1 MFERFSAQA
10 RQVVVLAQEESRR
23 LSHNYIGTEHLLLG
37 LLAQPEG
44 VAKQALDA
52 SGMTLDGA
60 RGSVEA
66 AVGKGKRKPLGHIP
80 FTPRA
85 KKVLEL
91 SLREAV
97 HLRADHI
104 GTEHLLLG
112 LIREGDGLG
121 ARVLT
126 ESAGDLLA
134 VRLKVLDLVP
144 PAGPSESRRRLF
156 WQRSRNSAEVE
167 AAAAIQI
174 RTTGA
179 TDATLDE
186 AQRLAGEAAV
196 GSHHLLLATLNDPQS
211 AAAKA
216 LGTLGVDLEQART
229 ALRSVDLVGTTDEL
243 PEEAGRR
250 QLAVH
255 LRGAVLTLETTDEAL
270 VSLARSAL
278 ESLQVIAMLEA
289 PGVTD
294 DGTNDEIRGGDPRTR
309 GFADLWQ
316 AWHLSLQA
324 TVDSLQATKDAASA
338 SAHEPG

>member
-1 MFERFSAQA
+1 MFERFSAEA

-52 SGMTLDGA
+52 FGITLDAA
-60 RGSVEA
+60 RRSVEA
-66 AVGKGKRKPLGHIP
+66 AVGRGKRTPSGHIP

-91 SLREAV
+91 GLREAV

-121 ARVLT
+121 AQVLT
-126 ESAGDLLA
+126 ETAGDLLA

-144 PAGPSESRRRLF
+144 PAAPSESRRRLF
-156 WQRSRNSAEVE
+156 WPRSRTTAEVD
-167 AAAAIQI
+167 AAAASQI

-186 AQRLAGEAAV
+186 ARRLAGEAAV

-216 LGTLGVDLEQART
+216 LGTLGVDLEQARS
-229 ALRSVDLVGTTDEL
+229 ALRSVDLIGTTDEL

-250 QLAVH
+250 QLAVR
-255 LRGAVLTLETTDEAL
+255 LRGSVLTLETTDDAL
-270 VSLARSAL
+270 LSLARTVFDAL
-278 ESLQVIAMLEA
+278 GA
-289 PGVTD
+289 TD
-294 DGTNDEIRGGDPRTR
+294 HTDATISGDDPRTR

-324 TVDSLQATKDAASA
+324 TVDSLQATKDAAIA
-338 SAHEPG
+338 SAGEPD

>member
-1 MFERFSAQA
+1 MFERFSAEA

-23 LSHNYIGTEHLLLG
+23 LNHNYIGTEHLLLG
-37 LLAQPEG
+37 LLAQPHG
-44 VAKQALDA
+44 VAKQALDDV
-52 SGMTLDGA
+52 GVTLDDA
-60 RGSVEA
+60 RRSVEA
-66 AVGKGKRKPLGHIP
+66 TVGRGKRKLSGHIP

-97 HLRADHI
+97 HVRADHI

-112 LIREGDGLG
+112 LIREGEGLG
-121 ARVLT
+121 HRVLT
-126 ESAGDLLA
+126 ETAGDLLA
-134 VRLKVLDLVP
+134 LRLKIIDLVP
-144 PAGPSESRRRLF
+144 PAAPSEARRRLF
-156 WQRSRNSAEVE
+156 WPRSRTAAEVD

-229 ALRSVDLVGTTDEL
+229 ALRSVDTVGTTDEL

-255 LRGAVLTLETTDEAL
+255 LRGAVLTLETADEAL
-270 VSLARSAL
+270 VSLARQAL
-278 ESLQVIAMLEA
+278 DAL
-289 PGVTD
+289 GVTD
-294 DGTNDEIRGGDPRTR
+294 DGIRGDDPRSR
-309 GFADLWQ
+309 GFTDLWQ

-324 TVDSLQATKDAASA
+324 TIDAASA
-338 SAHEPG
+338 SAREPG

>member
-1 MFERFSAQA
+1 MFERFSGDA
-10 RQVVVLAQEESRR
+10 RQVVVLAQDESRR

-37 LLAQPEG
+37 LLAQHHG
-44 VAKQALDA
+44 VARQALDA
-52 SGMTLDGA
+52 FGVTLDDA
-60 RGSVEA
+60 RRSVEA
-66 AVGKGKRKPLGHIP
+66 AVGTGKRKPSGHIP

-112 LIREGDGLG
+112 LIREGEGLG

-126 ESAGDLLA
+126 ASGIDLLA
-134 VRLKVLDLVP
+134 LRLKVLDLVP
-144 PAGPSESRRRLF
+144 PAAASESRRRLF
-156 WQRSRNSAEVE
+156 WPRSRSASEP
-167 AAAAIQI
+167 ITTTDQI
-174 RTTGA
+174 RTTSA

-186 AQRLAGEAAV
+186 ARRLAGEAAV

-216 LGTLGVDLEQART
+216 LDALGVNLEQARS
-229 ALRSVDLVGTTDEL
+229 ALRSVDVAGTTDEL

-250 QLAVH
+250 QLAMH
-255 LRGAVLTLETTDEAL
+255 LRGSALTLETTDEAL
-270 VSLARSAL
+270 
-278 ESLQVIAMLEA
+278 IAMARRAIDGLGA
-289 PGVTD
+289 TD
-294 DGTNDEIRGGDPRTR
+294 DGIRGDDPRTR

-316 AWHLSLQA
+316 AWYLSLQA
-324 TVDSLQATKDAASA
+324 TSDAASA
-338 SAHEPG
+338 SAGEPD